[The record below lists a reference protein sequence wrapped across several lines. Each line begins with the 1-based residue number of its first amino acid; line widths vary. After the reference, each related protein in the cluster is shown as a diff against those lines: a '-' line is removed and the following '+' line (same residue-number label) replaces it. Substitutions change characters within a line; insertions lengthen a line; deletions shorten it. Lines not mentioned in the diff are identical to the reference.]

1 MNDNVILA
9 YLSTMSISFKQKIF
23 ALMKKDRIYN
33 MPQLFLQHHA
43 LNFKQIAARG
53 TEAAG
58 GKKSEHEI

>member
-1 MNDNVILA
+1 
-9 YLSTMSISFKQKIF
+9 
-23 ALMKKDRIYN
+23 MKKDSIYN